1 MSTAPCCPV
10 LWCKLPRALCRFLSF
25 IGLLVVASQG
35 LGTRFL
41 LPRLGERKTMAA
53 CLSAAAFSL
62 FLLGCHASTWYLFFA
77 ALIGAPATLFE
88 STVKGACCPVEAP

>member
-1 MSTAPCCPV
+1 MQLRAAPCSVASYRV
-10 LWCKLPRALCRFLSF
+10 LSRFLSF
-25 IGLLVVASQG
+25 IGLLVVVSQWA
-35 LGTRFL
+35 GTRFV

-62 FLLGCHASTWYLFFA
+62 FLLGCHASTWYLFFT

-88 STVKGACCPVEAP
+88 STVKGARCPLRAC